1 MIKNITLTGED
12 FLEKRFIRTAKNDGV
27 LRRRSV
33 REATSNTIV
42 NTPFLQETN
51 RLKAGQWCN
60 FFEITQFSLEKGKVE
75 LDAEI
80 SFVKTCD
87 DIKLQAALY
96 NMNQPKTPIKKF
108 EVKDKKNASNMGYHV
123 SSQLASDIKE
133 GEIGVAVYAEWSNEE
148 EPDGSAMILEGAG
161 YDEVKYH
168 HVHPVKCKPYQT
180 FSQKKTNGYI
190 FPEALEQDDG
200 VREEKQEIVIALYRK
215 PEDTSDLNYLC
226 EYGWDS
232 KRRPYL
238 MVPGQ
243 GTVSFVNAKIEPS
256 SVHVVCYLNNLSHTK
271 GSGVI
276 VAAVNASKTQVPE
289 YENHDIQVEAH
300 ETSIA
305 YSMFHV
311 WDKPFQEGNGL
322 IEHKFSY
329 NILITYKRKGEKQI
343 HALYIS
349 NKPVEKNYIY
359 QIPNIII
366 KWGCLLGDTLICM
379 ADGSQKEL
387 RDIHI
392 GEKVAGADGVENLV
406 ENVWSGQ
413 EECYYILKT
422 QSGRKVRA
430 SYSHPFLT
438 ETGWKTAA
446 DLKIGDNMKVRG
458 MFVPEGESK
467 EKIEFPQEES
477 GWEKLASIEK
487 REEQVMV
494 YNLTL
499 NGKPMIANGFVCGDF
514 EMQNGM

>member
-1 MIKNITLTGED
+1 MVKNITLTGKD
-12 FLEKRFIRTAKNDGV
+12 FLEKRFIRTTENDGA
-27 LRRRSV
+27 LRRRSA
-33 REATSNTIV
+33 REATSNAIID
-42 NTPFLQETN
+42 TPFLQETD
-51 RLKAGQWCN
+51 RLKTGQWCN

-75 LDAEI
+75 IDAEI

-96 NMNQPKTPIKKF
+96 NMNQPKTPIKEF
-108 EVKDKKNASNMGYHV
+108 EVKDNKNTSNMVYHV
-123 SSQLASDIKE
+123 SSQLQTDVHE
-133 GEIGVAVYAEWSNEE
+133 EEIGVAVYAKWSNRE
-148 EPDGSAMILEGAG
+148 EPEGSAVILEGAG

-180 FSQKKTNGYI
+180 FPQKKINHYTY
-190 FPEALEQDDG
+190 PEALEQDDG

-232 KRRPYL
+232 RRRPYL

-243 GTVSFVNAKIEPS
+243 GTVSFVNTKIDPS
-256 SVHVVCYLNNLSHTK
+256 SVHVVCYLNNLSHAK
-271 GSGVI
+271 GGGVM
-276 VAAVNASKTQVPE
+276 VAAVNASEPEVPE
-289 YENHDIQVEAH
+289 YENHNIQVESH

-305 YSMFHV
+305 YSMFDV
-311 WDKPFQEGNGL
+311 WDQPFQERNGL

-329 NILITYKRKGEKQI
+329 NILITYKRKGEKQS

-387 RDIHI
+387 QDICI
-392 GEKVAGADGVENLV
+392 GEQVAGADGTKNIVENT
-406 ENVWSGQ
+406 WSGD
-413 EECYYILKT
+413 EESYYILKT
-422 QSGRKVRA
+422 ERGREVRA
-430 SYSHPFLT
+430 SLSHPFLT
-438 ETGWKTAA
+438 QAGWKTTA
-446 DLKIGDNMKVRG
+446 DLQAGDNMKVTSP
-458 MFVPEGESK
+458 FVTEGESK
-467 EKIEFPQEES
+467 EKTVSVQEET
-477 GWEKLASIEK
+477 GWERLVSIEK
-487 REEQVMV
+487 REEHVLV